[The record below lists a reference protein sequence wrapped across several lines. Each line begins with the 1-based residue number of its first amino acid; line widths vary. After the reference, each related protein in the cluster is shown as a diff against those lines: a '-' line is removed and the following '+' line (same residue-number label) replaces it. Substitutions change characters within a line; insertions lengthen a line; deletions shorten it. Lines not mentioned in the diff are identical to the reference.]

1 MHLSARRLLSV
12 MNTVLAGAINIHPY
26 ELPKKKSGLLA
37 SEMRE
42 FFQSFHSTAL
52 LRKSWL
58 K

>member
-1 MHLSARRLLSV
+1 M

-26 ELPKKKSGLLA
+26 QLPKNKSGLLA

-42 FFQSFHSTAL
+42 FFHSFHSTAL
-52 LRKSWL
+52 LRKRWL